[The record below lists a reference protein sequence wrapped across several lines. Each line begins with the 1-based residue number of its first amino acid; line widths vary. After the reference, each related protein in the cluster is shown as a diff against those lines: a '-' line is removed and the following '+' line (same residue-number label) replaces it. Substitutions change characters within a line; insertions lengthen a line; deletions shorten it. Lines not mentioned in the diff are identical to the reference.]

1 MPQLIPKQP
10 VWRWLLSLS
19 FLIPGAFV
27 LGLNVWFTFP
37 ATSPDASVPPDVVY
51 FAYGSNMNDRYL
63 TRVRG
68 VTRHSSEAAKLSGF
82 EVRFNL
88 EGMTFLEPAFANLS
102 PKPGHVAYGVVHR
115 LPTDQF
121 NKIIGSEGPG
131 YGLRDV
137 QVVLAD
143 GSTLIAKTLISKPTL
158 SQEASPSRRYL
169 SFLHE
174 AATDYA
180 FPEAHVHRYNPDNGA
195 YMPVVSELFGAAI
208 QTVVWIT
215 ARL

>member
-19 FLIPGAFV
+19 FLIPGTFV
-27 LGLNVWFTFP
+27 LGLNIWFTFP
-37 ATSPDASVPPDVVY
+37 APPPNSSVPADVVY
-51 FAYGSNMNDRYL
+51 FAYGSNMNDRYF

-68 VTRHSSEAAKLSGF
+68 VTRHSSEVAKLPGF

-88 EGMTFLEPAFANLS
+88 EGMTLLEPAFANLS
-102 PKPGHVAYGVVHR
+102 AKSGQVAYGVVHR

-121 NKIIGSEGPG
+121 KKIIASEGPG
-131 YGLRDV
+131 YGVRDV
-137 QVVLAD
+137 QVELTD
-143 GSTLIAKTLISKPTL
+143 GSTVIAKTLISEPTL
-158 SQEASPSRRYL
+158 SQDGTPSQRYL

-180 FPEAHVHRYNPDNGA
+180 FPEAHIHRYNPDNGA
-195 YMPVVSELFGAAI
+195 YLPVVSELFGAAI